1 LLHQWDVERA
11 LVEHQQLEIQT
22 IDYKDKQA
30 MLRQVA
36 YQMQAAEKGLAGN
49 LIAADELEGI
59 LTKYLQTLDINN
71 SRAVARVMIKQLR
84 ERNFILCFMGADY
97 YAFVHRTFLEYFCA
111 WEYVWQFEKERTL
124 SLEEL
129 KSEVFGKHWQ
139 DESWHEVLRLI
150 VGMIEP
156 KFAVKIID
164 NLIDKDGK
172 KENFLN
178 IFLAADCLGEVG
190 IRSALMPICTRLHRD
205 LKGLT
210 KYRQNDWLNLPHT
223 EVNLIF
229 EIRYKA
235 LAAIATIWKDDP
247 ETLPWLKNCALSD
260 SDKDVDIR
268 MSALEELAKGWRD
281 DPDTLPIIKNCT
293 LSDNH
298 PSVQDAAVL
307 VLARYWKDKPD
318 TLVWLKEKAQYD
330 DDGYVRRA
338 AVQELAKGWKD
349 DPDTLA
355 LLKQKAQSDD
365 DGYVRITAVRE
376 LAKGWGNDPDTLLLL
391 KQKAQSD
398 DDWFMREAAV
408 RELAKGWKND
418 PETLPILKQKAQ
430 SDDDSAVRSAAMQ
443 ELGKGWKY
451 EPWLFELLR
460 DRALNDPFVREEDR
474 QINPRQLA
482 IEIIIKQ
489 YPNHPQTLPLLR
501 DRAENDPDEK
511 VREFAKKNWHN

>member
-1 LLHQWDVERA
+1 MLQDLEENQIQDFITRWHDLTFTDQADKQRKRERLQRAIDTSKAIRELAGNPLLLTMMAILNRNQELPRDRPELYNQASRVLLHQWDVERA

-59 LTKYLQTLDINN
+59 LNKYLQTLDIND

-111 WEYVWQFEKERTL
+111 WEYVWQFEKERTI

-129 KSEVFGKHWQ
+129 KTKVFGKHWQ
-139 DESWHEVLRLI
+139 DEFWHEVLRLI

-156 KFAVKIID
+156 KLAGEIID
-164 NLIDKDGK
+164 YLIDKDGE

-178 IFLAADCLGEVG
+178 LFLAADCLGEVG
-190 IRSALMPICTRLHRD
+190 SRSGLVLTYTRLLRD

-210 KYRQNDWLNLPHT
+210 KYRSNDWLNLPYADA
-223 EVNLIF
+223 NLILG
-229 EIRYKA
+229 IRGKA
-235 LAAIATIWKDDP
+235 VAAIATIWKDAP
-247 ETLPWLKNCALSD
+247 ETLPWLKTCALSD

-281 DPDTLPIIKNCT
+281 DPDTLSIIKNCT

-298 PSVQDAAVL
+298 PSVQNTAVMM
-307 VLARYWKDKPD
+307 LARYWQDKPD
-318 TLVWLKEKAQYD
+318 TVVLLKEKAQYD
-330 DDGYVRRA
+330 NSWVVRKT
-338 AVQELAKGWKD
+338 AVQELAEGWKD
-349 DPDTLA
+349 
-355 LLKQKAQSDD
+355 
-365 DGYVRITAVRE
+365 
-376 LAKGWGNDPDTLLLL
+376 
-391 KQKAQSD
+391 
-398 DDWFMREAAV
+398 
-408 RELAKGWKND
+408 
-418 PETLPILKQKAQ
+418 
-430 SDDDSAVRSAAMQ
+430 
-443 ELGKGWKY
+443 

-460 DRALNDPFVREEDR
+460 DRALNDPFVREDDL
-474 QINPRQLA
+474 QFHPRQLA
-482 IEIIIKQ
+482 LKIIIKQ
-489 YPNHPQTLPLLR
+489 YPDHPQTLPLLR
-501 DRAENDPDEK
+501 DRAENDPDDK
-511 VREFAKKNWHN
+511 VRNFAQNKLAKLEKKKRYMI